1 MRCMPCDAHTSS
13 AQLNGL
19 PTRTLTHFRLTLN
32 QDLLIAC
39 FCATMCQ
46 RCASE
51 AIQSSGA
58 KDDELLF
65 FWLGELSY
73 ISQRLK
79 MAFKSC
85 SEEHVSSFPYYP
97 WHTVHTHSLIH
108 ENGRFAHT
116 DTHKKKHNRQKSHI
130 VSSLLLG
137 KIKWN

>member
-1 MRCMPCDAHTSS
+1 
-13 AQLNGL
+13 
-19 PTRTLTHFRLTLN
+19 
-32 QDLLIAC
+32 
-39 FCATMCQ
+39 MCQ

-58 KDDELLF
+58 KDDTLLF

-97 WHTVHTHSLIH
+97 WHTVRTHIASFMKMEDLLTQTFT
-108 ENGRFAHT
+108 R
-116 DTHKKKHNRQKSHI
+116 KKKTDKRDT
-130 VSSLLLG
+130 LLAVCYWA
-137 KIKWN
+137 K